1 MKIYNYGAINIDH
14 IYQVPHLVKPG
25 ETLSSSSYQQVLGG
39 KGANQSIAL
48 AKAGAQVLHIGRCNK
63 SDQWAIEQLSQAGV
77 NCDLVEGVDQ
87 PSGHAIIQVDQ
98 QAENCI
104 VLFGGANQ
112 SFSPQDIKSAL
123 QGAVAGDW
131 LLLQNECSN
140 VADAVNYAAEA
151 QLQVVLNPSPMLDN
165 IKEFPLHKVSLLVVN
180 ELELQQLL
188 QRECESKE
196 QMIEQVRKAFPDT
209 DVVVTLG
216 AQGAMWI
223 NAKEQI
229 QVDAY
234 VVEVVDTTA
243 AGDTFLGFLLA
254 AIGRGESKKAAL
266 IAGCKA
272 SSLAVQRL
280 GASSSIPTAEQVAA
294 V

>member
-1 MKIYNYGAINIDH
+1 VKIYNYGAINIDH

-63 SDQWAIEQLSQAGV
+63 SDQWAIEQLRQAGV
-77 NCDLVEGVDQ
+77 NCDLVEGVGH

-112 SFSPQDIKSAL
+112 SFSPQDINSAL
-123 QGAVAGDW
+123 QDAVAGDW

-140 VADAVNYAAEA
+140 IAAAVNYAADA
-151 QLQVVLNPSPMLDN
+151 QLKIVLNPSPMLDD
-165 IKEFPLHKVSLLVVN
+165 IKGFPLHKVSLLVVN

-188 QRECESKE
+188 QCKCESKE

-223 NAKEQI
+223 NADEQI

-234 VVEVVDTTA
+234 VVEVIDTTA

-254 AIGRGESKKAAL
+254 AIGRGGSKKDAL